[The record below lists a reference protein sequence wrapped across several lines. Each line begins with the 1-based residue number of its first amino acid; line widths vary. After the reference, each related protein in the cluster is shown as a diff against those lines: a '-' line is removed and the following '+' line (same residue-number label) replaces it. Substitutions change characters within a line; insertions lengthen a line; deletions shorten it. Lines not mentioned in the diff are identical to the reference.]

1 MFIGVLL
8 PSLFGA
14 FTALTFANPTD
25 SYIDDLVAA
34 SPAWYVLPIVVISL
48 FGGMSQGELCVY
60 ASGLDLE
67 GLAPRLKRT
76 QTTVIPR
83 PSPSPCCT
91 SACSC
96 STPSTR

>member
-14 FTALTFANPTD
+14 FAALTFANPTD

-48 FGGMSQGELCVY
+48 FGGMSQGVLCVY

-67 GLAPRLKRT
+67 GWRLG
-76 QTTVIPR
+76 
-83 PSPSPCCT
+83 
-91 SACSC
+91 
-96 STPSTR
+96 